1 MKTLHKVFTLTHFLF
16 CILLISILPLTG
28 FAQKTPYYS
37 ESFNSA
43 GSRWYQGESE
53 EYNFKIDHGTYMC
66 TNKTTN
72 GGWYQSTI
80 NTYINA
86 EKDFSY
92 VFKIKETA
100 SFGDD
105 GSGIYLETTS
115 GKKFFFIINPERFE
129 YWIASQENDKFTYL
143 YEYYG
148 SNTRKRTS
156 AIKPRGEYNTLEIA
170 HAGNSMLF
178 KLNETELLSIPFAG
192 SGFES
197 LSGTF
202 GIFLKTNMTVE
213 VDEINFYHDV
223 QIKTIENLPTGI
235 KRENLGPAINTI
247 YSEKLPLISP
257 DGKTLFYSIEGN
269 PENTGGKEDG
279 DEIYVSTAT
288 TDNNWNK
295 SARIGFPLN
304 NAGPNAVI
312 SITPDNNSMLIMN
325 QYNEDGTQKS
335 SGISFS
341 YRTETGWSLPK
352 DVIIKN
358 FYNRANTNEYSLSS
372 DRKVLFMS
380 LQRDDTKGNKDIYV
394 SFLQADGSFSEPLNL
409 GNGINTNKD
418 EMTPFIA
425 ADGLTLYFAT
435 YGHPTYGSA
444 DIYMSRRLDST
455 YTNWSE
461 PLNLG
466 PEINSSS
473 WDAYYSVQASGDYA
487 YMVTG
492 ENTIGNIDIIRI
504 ALPQSAKPKPVVIIS
519 GKVLHVTTKAPLKAD
534 IQYID
539 LKTGTEVGIA
549 TSDPKTGSYKIV
561 LPAGANYGFLA
572 HKENFFSV
580 SDNIDLTTLNSYKEV
595 ERNLYMAPLITGQTI
610 RLNNL
615 FFDFGKSDLR
625 KESYSELNR
634 TVELMKQYPTMTIE
648 ISGHTDNV
656 GGEADNLVLSEN
668 RAKAVLNYLT
678 SKGIAAERI
687 KSKGYGKTKPVSTN
701 DTDEGRQL
709 NRRVDFTITTM

>member
-1 MKTLHKVFTLTHFLF
+1 MKIQQNIFPVTRLLF
-16 CILLISILPLTG
+16 CILLISLSASNS

-37 ESFNSA
+37 ESFNAEKSSWFT
-43 GSRWYQGESE
+43 GGNEN
-53 EYNFKIDHGTYMC
+53 YNFSIDHGAYIC
-66 TNKTTN
+66 TNKATD
-72 GGWYQSTI
+72 GSWYYSTI
-80 NTYINA
+80 NTYLNA
-86 EKDFSY
+86 QKDFSY
-92 VFKIKETA
+92 VFKMKETA
-100 SFGDD
+100 SFGNE
-105 GSGIYLETTS
+105 GSGIYLEGEN
-115 GKKFFFIINPERFE
+115 GKTFFFVINPERFE
-129 YWIASQENDKFTYL
+129 YWIASKENDKYTYL

-170 HAGNSMLF
+170 HTGPDVLF
-178 KLNETELLSIPFAG
+178 KLNDTELLSIPFAG

-197 LSGTF
+197 LTGTF
-202 GIFLKTNMTVE
+202 GIVLRTNMTVE
-213 VDEINFYHDV
+213 IEDINFYHDV
-223 QIKTIENLPTGI
+223 QIKTIDNLSAGI

-247 YSEKLPLISP
+247 YAEKLPLISP

-269 PENTGGKEDG
+269 PDNTGGAGDG
-279 DEIYVSTAT
+279 DEIYMSTTNAANT
-288 TDNNWNK
+288 WNK
-295 SARIGFPLN
+295 SVRLGYPLN
-304 NAGPNAVI
+304 NSGPNAVI

-335 SGISFS
+335 SGVSFS
-341 YRTETGWSLPK
+341 YRTESGWSLPK
-352 DVIIKN
+352 DILIKN
-358 FYNRANTNEYSLSS
+358 FYNRTNTNEYSLSA

-380 LQRDDTKGNKDIYV
+380 LQRDDSKGDKDIYV

-409 GNGINTNKD
+409 GNTINTSKG
-418 EMTPFIA
+418 ELTPFIA
-425 ADGLTLYFAT
+425 ADGITLYFAT

-492 ENTIGNIDIIRI
+492 ENTIGSIDIIRI
-504 ALPQSAKPKPVVIIS
+504 ALPQSAKPKPVVIVS

-539 LKTGTEVGIA
+539 LKTGKEVGIA

-580 SDNIDLTTLNSYKEV
+580 SDNIDLTTLTSYKEI

-625 KESYSELNR
+625 KESYAELNR
-634 TVELMKQYPTMTIE
+634 TAELMKEHPTMTIE

-656 GGEADNLVLSEN
+656 GSETDNLVLSEN